1 MAVIYFITST
11 DGTEVFQIP
20 PGTLNGPKG
29 ITANTDLR
37 LYGEGSVEWGEGIN
51 ENFYRLLENFACPP
65 KPSDP
70 NVPQDE
76 TDLGPG
82 LGINNPVRG
91 QLWFNTDVNLLYVYT
106 GSQWLP
112 AGGVISGPTPP
123 PSPIIGMLWY
133 NTTIP
138 QLMVWNGSAWESV
151 AERYLL
157 LAGGTME
164 PGANI
169 QMQGGGEVLGL
180 PSVPSDPTAATS
192 KDYVDTTIAT
202 TVAQYVPLAGT
213 LPGLEVTG
221 RITFASDQKFSIG
234 TYSSTGDDFFIAAGI
249 DDPKYGAP
257 DDNRYKTSG
266 DGAAIT
272 TFNVTGSDGQIGLHV
287 ATVGNAG
294 DPISWRSL
302 RVQPDRVD
310 FDLLPAKNAGAP
322 VDPNDLT
329 TKDYVD
335 TTKVDV
341 TGDTMTGVLN
351 LSFVEP
357 TIVLDNQASGLLGQ
371 AALRNKQ
378 GDTFEVEFRDS
389 SGNYI
394 DTPLIVRSGAPILAG
409 NGTGWTINGKVVWHA
424 GNDGHTSGLDA
435 DLLDGYHYSD
445 IINNTI
451 GTIGPGT
458 FKRVDVYTSPG
469 TYTWTKPSQTNG
481 VFVLI
486 QGAGGGSG
494 TGARN
499 HRYECSADYIC
510 ISGSGQPSCWVFAYI
525 PGSALNVTE
534 NVVVGN
540 GGAGATTVAVVDAH
554 SCPCASYA
562 TQIGLYAGG
571 PGESTSF
578 GSHIIVPGGGG
589 SRMYCFAVTSSYF
602 GTPSYL
608 SPEIRVS
615 EEGTYTIIPGGNSP
629 RWITLYGPPL
639 EFKIPLYSTS
649 AQQIFLNTSQLFRH
663 LPFNFKSYN
672 KTDPETAYGLPG
684 RPPYLDYAASVPGD
698 AEFAGYTCIVGPRY
712 TPGRHNGRNG
722 FVIIFTF

>member
-29 ITANTDLR
+29 LTANTDLR

-180 PSVPSDPTAATS
+180 PSIPSDPTAATS

-234 TYSSTGDDFFIAAGI
+234 TYSSTGNNFFVAAGV

-257 DDNRYKTSG
+257 DDNRFKTTG
-266 DGAAIT
+266 DGAALISLD
-272 TFNVTGSDGQIGLHV
+272 VVGSDGQVSFQV

-294 DPISWRSL
+294 DLISWQTLKIR
-302 RVQPDRVD
+302 PDRVD
-310 FDLLPAKNAGAP
+310 FGLLPAKNAGAP

-341 TGDTMTGVLN
+341 TGDTMTGVLT

-357 TIVLDNQASGLLGQ
+357 TIVFDNQSPGLFGQ

-378 GDTFEVEFRDS
+378 GNTFEVEFRDS

-394 DTPLIVRSGAPILAG
+394 DTPLFVRSGAPILAG
-409 NGTGWTINGKVVWHA
+409 DGTGWTINGNVVWHA

-435 DLLDGYHYSD
+435 DTLDGYHYSD
-445 IINNTI
+445 ILSLISTLGGGLSSI
-451 GTIGPGT
+451 VQYET
-458 FKRVDVYTSPG
+458 PG
-469 TYTWTKPSQTNG
+469 TYTWTKPSG
-481 VFVLI
+481 LKAIVIAI

-494 TGARN
+494 TVIPDNACCGA
-499 HRYECSADYIC
+499 CVSTKGGDGGWLLGYIDAANLGNTETVV
-510 ISGSGQPSCWVFAYI
+510 IGAG
-525 PGSALNVTE
+525 GSAGCCGFVW
-534 NVVVGN
+534 
-540 GGAGATTVAVVDAH
+540 
-554 SCPCASYA
+554 
-562 TQIGLYAGG
+562 GLAESQGYCNTWYGTGYAGT
-571 PGESTSF
+571 PGGVTSF
-578 GSHIIVPGGGG
+578 GSHVTVPGGSEGKMLYIPQGTCYRTDNTPLYNGVPTWNLATVQRIFSKGG
-589 SRMYCFAVTSSYF
+589 KNSKLLVYKQDSNGIVKQWYGQGGPA
-602 GTPSYL
+602 
-608 SPEIRVS
+608 PEIGAIYGGFESTTCIRV
-615 EEGTYTIIPGGNSP
+615 TYVSAPDDNGVIRNSP
-629 RWITLYGPPL
+629 GHEGAP
-639 EFKIPLYSTS
+639 
-649 AQQIFLNTSQLFRH
+649 
-663 LPFNFKSYN
+663 
-672 KTDPETAYGLPG
+672 
-684 RPPYLDYAASVPGD
+684 
-698 AEFAGYTCIVGPRY
+698 
-712 TPGRHNGRNG
+712 G
-722 FVIIFTF
+722 FVTIFHLT